1 MDKRGFYVRG
11 NSINALQGGMRHDV
25 LVGNTSG
32 ALAEAYDIIDH
43 LYHMVM
49 ILDRQV
55 EEVEAKVKG
64 E

>member
-1 MDKRGFYVRG
+1 MDKSGFYKHC
-11 NSINALQGGMRHDV
+11 NSINARQGGMRHDI
-25 LVGNTSG
+25 LVGNTSA

-55 EEVEAKVKG
+55 EELEAKVKG

>member
-1 MDKRGFYVRG
+1 MDKIGFYMHG
-11 NSINALQGGMRHDV
+11 NSINALQGGMRHDI
-25 LVGNTSG
+25 LVGNTSA
-32 ALAEAYDIIDH
+32 ALSEAYDIIDH

-55 EEVEAKVKG
+55 EELEDKVKG

>member
-1 MDKRGFYVRG
+1 MDKSGFYMHA
-11 NSINALQGGMRHDV
+11 NSVNALQHGMRHDS
-25 LVGNTSG
+25 LRINAAD
-32 ALAEAYDIIDH
+32 ALFEAYMIIEH

-55 EEVEAKVKG
+55 EELEAKVKG

>member
-1 MDKRGFYVRG
+1 MDKSTFYMHG
-11 NSINALQGGMRHDV
+11 NSINALQGGMRYDIAA
-25 LVGNTSG
+25 GNTSA

-43 LYHMVM
+43 LVYMVM

-55 EEVEAKVKG
+55 EELEAKVKG